1 MEEALHILWH
11 SFKDSIIILP
21 FLFLVYVLIEVV
33 EMYSVSTVKSR
44 HMLRGKY
51 SPLLASSLGLV
62 PQCGFSVVATD
73 LYAKKYISIGT
84 LLAVF
89 IATSDEAIPIMLSN
103 PKTAIMLLPMLAIKF
118 VVAML
123 VGYGVYF
130 VEKVWLKKNHTVIE
144 ENHGDHHDHRH
155 DDNDDHSDIE
165 SVGCCGHNLGEQ
177 KTKLQRFLLHPLI
190 HSLKIIAF
198 IFVVNL
204 ILEIVL
210 HFVGEEQLAEALGV
224 NTIYQHLVSA
234 LIGLIPNCA
243 SSVLITQLL
252 LLDGISFGSAVAG
265 LCVNAGIGLA
275 VLFKQNKSIKE
286 NLTVLGIL
294 YGTAVILGYIITLF
308 EVII

>member
-1 MEEALHILWH
+1 MEEVLHILWH
-11 SFKDSIIILP
+11 SFKHTIIILP
-21 FLFLVYVLIEVV
+21 FIFLVYVLIEVI
-33 EMYSVSTVKSR
+33 EMYSVSTVKSK

-51 SPLLASSLGLV
+51 SPLIASSLGLV

-103 PKTAIMLLPMLAIKF
+103 PKSAIMLLPLLAVKF
-118 VVAML
+118 VAAIL
-123 VGYGVYF
+123 VGYSAHIIEGVWNKKHG
-130 VEKVWLKKNHTVIE
+130 VEYSNHY
-144 ENHGDHHDHRH
+144 DHDHH

-198 IFVVNL
+198 VFAVNL
-204 ILEIVL
+204 ALEIIL
-210 HFVGEEQLAEALGV
+210 HFVGEDNLAIALGV
-224 NTIYQHLVSA
+224 NTIYQPLVAA

-243 SSVLITQLL
+243 SSVAITQLYVSGVL
-252 LLDGISFGSAVAG
+252 SFGACVAG
-265 LCVNAGIGLA
+265 LTANAGVAYMVLLKDKSNIKKNISIIGIMYVIS
-275 VLFKQNKSIKE
+275 VLIGFATLWIK
-286 NLTVLGIL
+286 
-294 YGTAVILGYIITLF
+294 
-308 EVII
+308 

>member
-33 EMYSVSTVKSR
+33 EMYSVSTIKSR

-73 LYAKKYISIGT
+73 LYAKKYISMGT

-130 VEKVWLKKNHTVIE
+130 IEKVWLKKNHAGIE
-144 ENHGDHHDHRH
+144 ENHEEHHDHH

-204 ILEIVL
+204 ILETVL

-224 NTIYQHLVSA
+224 NTLYQPLVSA

-243 SSVLITQLL
+243 SSVAITQLYVSGAL
-252 LLDGISFGSAVAG
+252 SFGACMAG
-265 LCVNAGIGLA
+265 LTANAGVA
-275 VLFKQNKSIKE
+275 YMVLFKDKKNIKK
-286 NLTVLGIL
+286 NLSSMGIMYVISVLVGFATIW
-294 YGTAVILGYIITLF
+294 IK
-308 EVII
+308 

>member
-33 EMYSVSTVKSR
+33 EMYSVSTIKSR

-73 LYAKKYISIGT
+73 LYAKKYISMGT

-130 VEKVWLKKNHTVIE
+130 IEKVWLKKNHAGIE
-144 ENHGDHHDHRH
+144 ENHEEHHDHH

-204 ILEIVL
+204 ILETVL

-224 NTIYQHLVSA
+224 NTIYQPLVSA

-243 SSVLITQLL
+243 SSVAITQLYVSGAL
-252 LLDGISFGSAVAG
+252 SFGACMAG
-265 LCVNAGIGLA
+265 LTANAGVA
-275 VLFKQNKSIKE
+275 YMVLFKDKKNIKKNLSIMGIMYVIS
-286 NLTVLGIL
+286 VLVGFATIW
-294 YGTAVILGYIITLF
+294 IK
-308 EVII
+308 

>member
-33 EMYSVSTVKSR
+33 EMYSVSTIKSR

-73 LYAKKYISIGT
+73 LYAKKYISMGT

-130 VEKVWLKKNHTVIE
+130 IEKVWLKKNHAGIE
-144 ENHGDHHDHRH
+144 ENHEEHHDHH

-204 ILEIVL
+204 ILETVL

-224 NTIYQHLVSA
+224 NTLYQPLVSA

-243 SSVLITQLL
+243 SSVAITQLYVSGAL
-252 LLDGISFGSAVAG
+252 SFGACMAG
-265 LCVNAGIGLA
+265 LTANAGVA
-275 VLFKQNKSIKE
+275 YMVLFKDKKNIKKNLSIMGIMYVIS
-286 NLTVLGIL
+286 VLVGFATIW
-294 YGTAVILGYIITLF
+294 IK
-308 EVII
+308 